1 MPRDRSRKRSRSK
14 SLFSLAWPWVHD
26 GDRDGMGWDGM
37 GWDGM
42 SFLSPMTEDPCSETK
57 IVPKV
62 CTAKQYPFC
71 FTVGC
76 MREST
81 VQDHTPPSP
90 PDRPFEKGI
99 SIEVC
104 FSCRVLGT
112 CWDGGGVIPVPS
124 DPTIEVR

>member
-1 MPRDRSRKRSRSK
+1 MPRDRSRKKVSVEESV
-14 SLFSLAWPWVHD
+14 FLAWPWVHD
-26 GDRDGMGWDGM
+26 GDWDGM
-37 GWDGM
+37 GWDGI

-81 VQDHTPPSP
+81 VQDHPPP
-90 PDRPFEKGI
+90 PLPPPP
-99 SIEVC
+99 
-104 FSCRVLGT
+104 LPPT
-112 CWDGGGVIPVPS
+112 VPLRKES
-124 DPTIEVR
+124 RSKFVFLAGS